1 MSKIDAYRKQEC
13 AASRTLLKQC
23 TKCDHWMLTSITDVP
38 GQWSARRTPPANE
51 RIKTAG
57 DANETENTT
66 NGTQEQA
73 SAISRRK
80 KQG

>member
-1 MSKIDAYRKQEC
+1 MCGEPNPAVVQSAI
-13 AASRTLLKQC
+13 TG
-23 TKCDHWMLTSITDVP
+23 WTSITDAP
-38 GQWSARRTPPANE
+38 DNGRPPNASANE